1 MANIA
6 TDRGISL
13 PAAPGTN
20 KLRHF
25 SQQLTSRAEYIFD
38 SGMPQWLAKLDHV
51 LSPLRLE
58 KLFLGR
64 HKIDHFRIWYRNELA
79 DYIKEIL
86 LDPRTLA
93 RPYLERRQLQQ
104 MTLSH
109 VNGTGNYTEEML
121 RAWAELISKW
131 MFRLRAIDVYFNNDQ
146 GGHAVRN
153 ALTLQSWFSGSDQK
167 KCA

>member
-1 MANIA
+1 
-6 TDRGISL
+6 
-13 PAAPGTN
+13 
-20 KLRHF
+20 
-25 SQQLTSRAEYIFD
+25 
-38 SGMPQWLAKLDHV
+38 MPQWLAKLDHV

-109 VNGTGNYTEEML
+109 VNGTGNYTEEISRL
-121 RAWAELISKW
+121 LTIELVQ
-131 MFRLRAIDVYFNNDQ
+131 RCL
-146 GGHAVRN
+146 
-153 ALTLQSWFSGSDQK
+153 LQEQ
-167 KCA
+167 